1 MKKTITLITTFLLIG
16 CATTNTVNNN
26 LDPKAKLSV
35 ASDKVVYNRIYKDI
49 KSNNLDNADDEYV
62 KLKSDYENSPY
73 LKDATA
79 ILAIAHM
86 QKKEYILANFYIQ
99 EGLQIDSGNTALQ
112 YALIKNQFNSALLVK
127 SDSSYIKKAL
137 ESLQSNVNL
146 ISDSEYQT
154 LANSYITRLKL
165 EDTYRSLQTGSLYK
179 RLGKKD
185 ASNIYQNRALQ
196 NNIDVKSIYKP

>member
-16 CATTNTVNNN
+16 CATTKTVNNK
-26 LDPKAKLSV
+26 LEPKAEVAV
-35 ASDKVVYNRIYKDI
+35 ASDKIIYKNIYKYI

>member
-16 CATTNTVNNN
+16 CATTKTVNNK
-26 LDPKAKLSV
+26 LEPKAEVAV

>member
-16 CATTNTVNNN
+16 CATTKTVNNK
-26 LDPKAKLSV
+26 LEPKVEVAV
-35 ASDKVVYNRIYKDI
+35 ASDKIIYKNIYKDI

-73 LKDATA
+73 LKDAAT

-86 QKKEYILANFYIQ
+86 QNNEHILANFYIQ
-99 EGLQIDSGNTALQ
+99 EGLQIDSGSEALQ
-112 YALIKNQFNSALLVK
+112 YALIKNQFNSALLVN